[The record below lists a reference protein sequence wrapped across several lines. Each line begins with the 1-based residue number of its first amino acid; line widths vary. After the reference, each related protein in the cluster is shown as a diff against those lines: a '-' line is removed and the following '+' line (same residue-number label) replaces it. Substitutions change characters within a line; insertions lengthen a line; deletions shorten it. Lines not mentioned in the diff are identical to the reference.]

1 MTAESREISPAPEIP
16 RRAFVAAALGSTL
29 RLGWDGVQ
37 IYGLV
42 KAWQG
47 LLGDQHETPEGR
59 QGNNVIDCEQLSS
72 QTIEV
77 PADASPERQAV
88 IITEAL
94 NMNNKVRGVRVAID
108 HELLLPPSNDA
119 AQTNPI
125 RIVNPIVLGEGA
137 YGAVTYNRD
146 TGVAQ
151 ATIMPSGG
159 VLEAVRNTRYEPG
172 QPVSAEISRIFT
184 EDTRDFYTA
193 ISQEP
198 GCIPTATGIELAG
211 RAIFSE

>member
-16 RRAFVAAALGSTL
+16 RRALVAAALGSAL

-42 KAWQG
+42 QTWQG
-47 LLGDQHETPEGR
+47 LLGDQHEAPEGR
-59 QGNNVIDCEQLSS
+59 QGSNVIDCEQLSS
-72 QTIEV
+72 QTTEV
-77 PADASPERQAV
+77 PAGASPERQAV

-108 HELLLPPSNDA
+108 HELLLPPSTGE
-119 AQTNPI
+119 AQSNPT
-125 RIVNPIVLGEGA
+125 RIVNPIVLGEGT
-137 YGAVTYNRD
+137 YGAVTYNHD
-146 TGVAQ
+146 TGDAQ
-151 ATIMPSGG
+151 ATIMPAGG
-159 VLEAVRNTRYEPG
+159 VLEVVRNTRYEPG
-172 QPVSAEISRIFT
+172 QPVSTEISRIFT
-184 EDTRDFYTA
+184 EDTREFHTA

-198 GCIPTATGIELAG
+198 GCIPTATGIEFAG